1 MTTRKPLTG
10 LVVKSARPLFALALA
25 FTITAC
31 GFQLRD
37 AAELP
42 PEMAQTRLEIQGP
55 YTTLARRL
63 RVLLQQSGV
72 ELVESGTA
80 AAVLEVPVN
89 QVVTDVLTIGDNA
102 RVREYRITHQV
113 QFRLIDASGKELVPM
128 QSLRQSREISF
139 DEQEILGASRE
150 QEYLQQD
157 LANSL
162 ARLILRRL
170 EGASE

>member
-1 MTTRKPLTG
+1 MITAFPERARYAGHFRST
-10 LVVKSARPLFALALA
+10 VVLLSLCLS
-25 FTITAC
+25 AC

-42 PEMAQTRLEIQGP
+42 PEMAKTNLQIRGE
-55 YTTLARRL
+55 YSTLARRL
-63 RVLLQQSGV
+63 RVLLTQSGV
-72 ELVESGTA
+72 ELVGPDQA
-80 AAVLEVPVN
+80 LAFLEVPVN

-102 RVREYRITHQV
+102 RVREYRITHRV
-113 QFRLIDASGKELVPM
+113 EFRLVDSAGKELVPM
-128 QSLRQSREISF
+128 QSLRQAREISF